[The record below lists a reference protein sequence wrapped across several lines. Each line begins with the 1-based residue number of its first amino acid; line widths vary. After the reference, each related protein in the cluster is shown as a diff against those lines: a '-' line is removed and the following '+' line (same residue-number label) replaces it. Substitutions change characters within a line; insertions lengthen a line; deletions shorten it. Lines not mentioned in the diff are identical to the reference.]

1 MDIECEHKRLEE
13 MRGVVFCTTCG
24 LEIEKFF
31 GFSRGR
37 KKKKKLNRE

>member
-13 MRGVVFCTTCG
+13 AEGVVFCTMCG
-24 LEIEKFF
+24 LVIEKFF

-37 KKKKKLNRE
+37 RKEKKGKK